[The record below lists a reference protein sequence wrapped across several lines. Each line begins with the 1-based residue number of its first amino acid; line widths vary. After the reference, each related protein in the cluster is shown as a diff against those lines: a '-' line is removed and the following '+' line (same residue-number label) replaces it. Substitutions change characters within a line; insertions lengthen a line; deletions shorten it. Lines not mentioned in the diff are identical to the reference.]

1 MAAEPRIAISQLGFP
16 DTTFD
21 EDIAIATEVGAGIS
35 PDEHKLVLGDEVAQ
49 SERLAAAGVGVAL
62 GTPAN
67 LTILQVLEPGMP
79 PGPPDPDE
87 RIATMVEAMRRLA
100 PFEPVSFLFITGP
113 SAGLSDNE
121 ARSIVIEGIR
131 TLAGEAKAL
140 GMNIAIE
147 TMREAFRPL
156 WTIVTSLGE
165 TLDLLE
171 DVGDDDVGII
181 FDTWHMWDSKD
192 VLSMIPVATDR
203 IHGVQIA
210 DYRDPTRSAMDR
222 VVAGDGIGQIDRL
235 VAALRGAG
243 YDGWYEMEIFSD
255 DGRFGN
261 DYPDSLWKLDPL
273 DYATRQIEGFM
284 RCWA

>member
-1 MAAEPRIAISQLGFP
+1 MAAGPRIALSQLGFP

-21 EDIAIATEVGAGIS
+21 EDIAIATKVGAGIS
-35 PDEHKLVLGDEVAQ
+35 PDEHKLVPGGEVAQ
-49 SERLAAAGVGVAL
+49 SERLATAGVGVAL

-79 PGPPDPDE
+79 PGPTDPDE

-100 PFEPVSFLFITGP
+100 PLRPVSFLFITGP
-113 SAGLSDNE
+113 AAGLTDNE

-140 GMNIAIE
+140 GMSIAIE
-147 TMREAFRPL
+147 TMREPFRPR

-171 DVGDDDVGII
+171 EVGDDDVGII

-192 VLSMIPVATDR
+192 VLSMIPVAADR

-222 VVAGDGIGQIDRL
+222 VVAGDGIGRIDRL
-235 VAALRGAG
+235 VAALREAG

-255 DGRFGN
+255 DGRFGH